1 VQRIGE
7 RLAARSELAGTQFTF
22 TVLNSDIS
30 NAFALPGGFVYISRG
45 LLGLMGSEAELAS
58 VLGHEIGHVTA
69 RHTAERISRGQA
81 ANIFTNILGIGV
93 AVLTGS
99 GDAGSLASQATGA
112 GASSSAPAAAPQTL
126 NAAQIK
132 LLAETQVA
140 IGVVHDSADAMSAQA
155 RNKTVQAQA
164 ELAKKK
170 QLLLAEVL
178 KQKGLSDVEYRQ
190 QRYLVSTTPDLRNQ
204 FDSVMAKLTGAPLP
218 GRAVAAAIT
227 GFVPS
232 SQLPGGMVGTHIS
245 HITTSYVDTPD
256 KSGLL
261 VMAYAEAGVAS
272 QHAALAMR
280 NPTDLASLQLHAG
293 HIINALDPTIEKT
306 GPGKGFGLKN
316 AANGVANHIELAA
329 KEPNASPNVKVHATH
344 IATAARSTATRADQA
359 IAIAQQIR
367 QAKDAKTA
375 AGLMS
380 QLSSLCQQLS
390 MGADVNS
397 DGRIDW
403 SGGEGGLQQ
412 ANEHIQLMLAG
423 ERK

>member
-1 VQRIGE
+1 MPSLPLRAGRPT
-7 RLAARSELAGTQFTF
+7 RLAFSPSLLAVGILLTP
-22 TVLNSDIS
+22 L
-30 NAFALPGGFVYISRG
+30 ALRAQS
-45 LLGLMGSEAELAS
+45 
-58 VLGHEIGHVTA
+58 
-69 RHTAERISRGQA
+69 
-81 ANIFTNILGIGV
+81 
-93 AVLTGS
+93 
-99 GDAGSLASQATGA
+99 TGA
-112 GASSSAPAAAPQTL
+112 APVAPAPSGAQGLTP
-126 NAAQIK
+126 AQIMR
-132 LLAETQVA
+132 LAETQLA
-140 IGVVHDSADAMSAQA
+140 IGVVHDSADASSAQA

-164 ELAKKK
+164 ELARKK
-170 QLLLAEVL
+170 QVLLADVL
-178 KQKGLSDVEYRQ
+178 KQKGMSETEYRQ
-190 QRYLVSTTPDLRNQ
+190 QRFLVSTTSELRTQ

-218 GRAVAAAIT
+218 GRAVVAAVT

-232 SQLPGGMVGTHIS
+232 SQLPSGMVGTHIS
-245 HITTSYVDTPD
+245 HITTSYIDTPD

-261 VMAYAEAGVAS
+261 VMAYAEATVAS

-280 NPTDLASLQLHAG
+280 NPGDLASLQLHAG

-344 IATAARSTATRADQA
+344 IATAARATGARADQA
-359 IAIAQQIR
+359 IALAQQIR
-367 QAKDAKTA
+367 QAKDAKAA

-380 QLSSLCQQLS
+380 QLASLCQQIS
-390 MGADVNS
+390 MGVDVNS

-412 ANEHIQLMLAG
+412 ANEHIQLLLAG